1 MRTQQTN
8 PKVFRVYNK
17 TTGNLVT
24 GLTLSDFT
32 IYAETVI
39 YGASTFSTWTHNAS
53 LIESTRRP
61 GTYCLFFT
69 MPPPCPT
76 WWIEAFPTNANY
88 VCNPE
93 WFFDELQVQDF
104 DSLYSGLARASVS
117 DPVSVG
123 LGSIQGVE
131 VTQYR
136 RNQFNLVIKQGNQT
150 VDLTTYT
157 SLTVAI
163 RSLDQSS
170 VELDATNGVGNWTIT
185 GDNIGNL
192 TVIMPAS
199 TGTALSPADV
209 YGTIQ
214 TGQTINDQLYWE
226 VSGYVAGNSNFRGNI
241 IRSSPFFRLRREFG
255 S

>member
-1 MRTQQTN
+1 
-8 PKVFRVYNK
+8 
-17 TTGNLVT
+17 
-24 GLTLSDFT
+24 
-32 IYAETVI
+32 
-39 YGASTFSTWTHNAS
+39 
-53 LIESTRRP
+53 
-61 GTYCLFFT
+61 
-69 MPPPCPT
+69 MPPVGPG
-76 WWIEAFPTNANY
+76 WVIFPVPKNANY
-88 VCNPE
+88 ECNPR

-185 GDNIGNL
+185 GDNVGNL

-226 VSGYVAGNSNFRGNI
+226 VSGYVAGDSNFRGNI

>member
-1 MRTQQTN
+1 MRTLQRN
-8 PKVFRVYNK
+8 PKPFKVYNK
-17 TTGNLVT
+17 TTSAVVT
-24 GLTLSDFT
+24 GLVLSDFT
-32 IYAETVI
+32 LYARNFV
-39 YGASTFSTWTHNAS
+39 YGATAPASFTHNATIVADGVVS
-53 LIESTRRP
+53 GLYWII
-61 GTYCLFFT
+61 FD
-69 MPPPCPT
+69 MPPVGPA
-76 WWIEAFPTNANY
+76 WGIFAVPTNANY

-157 SLTVAI
+157 NLTVAI

-226 VSGYVAGNSNFRGNI
+226 VSGYVAGDSNFRGNI
-241 IRSSPFFRLRREFG
+241 IRSSPFFRLRREYG